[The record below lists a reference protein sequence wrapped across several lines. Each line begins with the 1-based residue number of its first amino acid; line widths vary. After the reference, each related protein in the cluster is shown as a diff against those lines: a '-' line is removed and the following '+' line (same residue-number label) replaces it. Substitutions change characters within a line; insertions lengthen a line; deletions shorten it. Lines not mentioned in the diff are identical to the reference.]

1 MGEGPL
7 GEIAPQAKGNEASL
21 EGGYARLLSRDPE
34 QVLRAATR
42 GPQSP

>member
-7 GEIAPQAKGNEASL
+7 HEIAPQAKGNEASL
-21 EGGYARLLSRDPE
+21 EGSYARLLSRDPE
-34 QVLRAATR
+34 QVLRAATM